1 MRRVLRRLA
10 GFGKE
15 SEQIARIRGRLDLRQ
30 PNVAG
35 NHRQNVVQIM
45 RDPAREGTER
55 FELACRETLGLA
67 LLPFADVAEKNRDT
81 AVARIGMHFVPDFP
95 RAIARLKFYR

>member
-30 PNVAG
+30 PNVA
-35 NHRQNVVQIM
+35 
-45 RDPAREGTER
+45 
-55 FELACRETLGLA
+55 
-67 LLPFADVAEKNRDT
+67 
-81 AVARIGMHFVPDFP
+81 
-95 RAIARLKFYR
+95 